1 MRRFCVLL
9 GTLIIAVLPSIC
21 WSFGVPPAW
30 PNQQR
35 AIAKCPPP
43 MQGPF
48 AGNPQVMGQP
58 WPMYDPAMPVGQS
71 GGLRPYV
78 KLGSMWMSEE
88 TNFPFRAPDPLNP
101 QFGFEQLT
109 LTMNTE
115 QFWVGF
121 VGAEMEPIQNVIL
134 YGEIGANV
142 PRNVDITMNGTGR
155 YFLGPPDNEQNLLS
169 PWVWTAKDVH
179 WWVAEA
185 GAAFMVTYGLGFE
198 LGFRTEH
205 IDYKMTDPRNFVEA
219 TAVGIAAG
227 LAPGL
232 GISCARI

>member
-1 MRRFCVLL
+1 MRRLCVLL
-9 GTLIIAVLPSIC
+9 GTLIIALLPCAS
-21 WSFGVPPAW
+21 WSYGIPQPW
-30 PNQQR
+30 PGPQQVVS
-35 AIAKCPPP
+35 KCPPP
-43 MQGPF
+43 IQGPC
-48 AGNPQVMGQP
+48 AGNPCMGPPMPGPCPVM
-58 WPMYDPAMPVGQS
+58 PMYNT

-121 VGAEMEPIQNVIL
+121 VGAEMEFMPNVIL
-134 YGEIGANV
+134 YGEVGANV
-142 PRNVDITMNGTGR
+142 PKNVDINMNGTGR

-179 WWVAEA
+179 WWVAEV

-198 LGFRTEH
+198 LGIRTEH
-205 IDYKMTDPRNFVEA
+205 IDYKMTDPRNFVQA
-219 TAVGIAAG
+219 SAVGIAAG
-227 LAPGL
+227 LAPGF